1 MKKHLIMSRNA
12 ARPLR
17 DERYGTVWETA
28 GPDTGLTELSF
39 AHAEVDVG
47 KTLPAHFHE
56 RMSEIY
62 HIIGGT
68 GVMLLDGVPHE
79 IHAGDTIS
87 LPPRTIH
94 SLINTG
100 TEPVRLLVATSPT
113 YDLKDDHEI

>member
-1 MKKHLIMSRNA
+1 MKMNLIMRRSA
-12 ARPLR
+12 ASPLR

-28 GPDTGLTELSF
+28 GPETGLTQLSF

-62 HIIGGT
+62 HVVSGT
-68 GVMLLDGVPHE
+68 GVMLLDEVSHE

-87 LPPRTIH
+87 LPPNTIH

-113 YDLKDDHEI
+113 YDPKDDHEI